1 MPKNL
6 SPEGLATA
14 RHNLTRHIHREAER
28 IIQRAGF
35 GWYATADAP
44 STYKDLKAAYV
55 QCVERRQPLPVSD
68 ENSETVIWDQPQDN
82 FIYRF
87 VHDMSHVEMG
97 LGFTPC
103 DEFELAHRMLARL
116 ERSGYRSDSLE
127 WQLYAADAVGQT
139 MFYAIT
145 KRFVTD
151 QLQYAVDVVA
161 YGLDRA
167 IVLEMERQR

>member
-1 MPKNL
+1 MTHQVAL
-6 SPEGLATA
+6 SFEDGVTKFITCADGQTVADLGAPE
-14 RHNLTRHIHREAER
+14 EV
-28 IIQRAGF
+28 
-35 GWYATADAP
+35 ADA
-44 STYKDLKAAYV
+44 AATV
-55 QCVERRQPLPVSD
+55 VEQLPVSD

-103 DEFELAHRMLARL
+103 DEFELAHRLLARL
-116 ERSGYRSDSLE
+116 EKSGYHSDSLE

-139 MFYAIT
+139 VFYAVT

-151 QLQYAVDVVA
+151 QLQYALDVVT